1 MLQVLQQ
8 MNKILNWAST
18 VTNSPLSEH
27 FFRRLPKLGNI
38 SVITLPGILPQTN
51 KGQNGSHALT
61 PLFLQRSVSDCTGPF
76 LALLTPLK
84 KTNIANLTNV
94 FSSFIWKCMEV
105 PNLEVKIK
113 SQNRRG
119 H

>member
-1 MLQVLQQ
+1 MLQALQQ
-8 MNKILNWAST
+8 MNKILNWAPT
-18 VTNSPLSEH
+18 MTNSSLSEH

-38 SVITLPGILPQTN
+38 SVITLSGILFQN
-51 KGQNGSHALT
+51 NERQNGSHALT
-61 PLFLQRSVSDCTGPF
+61 PLFLQHSVFRVYRAVPCSTVLSQESQFCQ
-76 LALLTPLK
+76 
-84 KTNIANLTNV
+84 LTNV
-94 FSSFIWKCMEV
+94 FSSFIWKYMEV